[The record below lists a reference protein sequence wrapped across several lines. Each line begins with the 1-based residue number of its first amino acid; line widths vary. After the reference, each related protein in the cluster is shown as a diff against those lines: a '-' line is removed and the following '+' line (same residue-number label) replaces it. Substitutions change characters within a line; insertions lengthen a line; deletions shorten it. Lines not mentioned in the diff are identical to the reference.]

1 MSNSVYEMVTD
12 RIIAQLEEGVIPWEK
27 PWFVVMGGAFNR
39 ISKKNYSLLNQ
50 MLLQH
55 DGEYAT
61 FKQWERLGGKIRKN
75 ERAEI
80 VVFWKMCR
88 VKKQKNSSIAE
99 EKSIPVLK
107 YFPVF
112 HISQVEGVEPLPK
125 NILRLPEP
133 IEEAEKILHDYL
145 EKENIVLTHR
155 ACNKA
160 YYSINDDSIT
170 MPLMGQ
176 FREQSEYY
184 STIFHEVI
192 HSTMKE
198 SRCNRN
204 GDKKEDT
211 IFGSEVYSKEELI
224 AEIGSANILNIIEIE
239 TKKSFRNSVAYIQGW
254 LSRLRNDVKLIVSAS
269 SKAEKATKYVLGDK
283 IKIYS

>member
-1 MSNSVYEMVTD
+1 M
-12 RIIAQLEEGVIPWEK
+12 
-27 PWFVVMGGAFNR
+27 
-39 ISKKNYSLLNQ
+39 
-50 MLLQH
+50 
-55 DGEYAT
+55 
-61 FKQWERLGGKIRKN
+61 
-75 ERAEI
+75 
-80 VVFWKMCR
+80 
-88 VKKQKNSSIAE
+88 
-99 EKSIPVLK
+99 
-107 YFPVF
+107 
-112 HISQVEGVEPLPK
+112 
-125 NILRLPEP
+125 
-133 IEEAEKILHDYL
+133 
-145 EKENIVLTHR
+145 LTHR

-204 GDKKEDT
+204 GDKKEDI